1 LNRVNNVLHDFAER
15 ERRFGLS
22 AYECP
27 PNGATDQKQTL
38 KKLRVTQYSGMER
51 SSMSFQIEV
60 IRLPSPRF
68 ERRRTV
74 RQLTE
79 NHDKRIAAV
88 TEVDFKQTFF
98 GRFGQSS
105 SARLTVPHE
114 SLLMG

>member
-1 LNRVNNVLHDFAER
+1 
-15 ERRFGLS
+15 
-22 AYECP
+22 
-27 PNGATDQKQTL
+27 
-38 KKLRVTQYSGMER
+38 
-51 SSMSFQIEV
+51 MSFQIEV

-98 GRFGQSS
+98 
-105 SARLTVPHE
+105 AVLV
-114 SLLMG
+114 SLHRHA